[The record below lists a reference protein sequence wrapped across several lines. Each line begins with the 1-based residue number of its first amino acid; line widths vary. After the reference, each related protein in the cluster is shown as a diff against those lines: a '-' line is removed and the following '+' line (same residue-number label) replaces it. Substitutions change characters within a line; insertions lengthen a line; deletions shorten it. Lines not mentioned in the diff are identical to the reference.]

1 MNHKTQPE
9 RHSVPEGARAGFTLV
24 ELLVVVSIIALLIS
38 ILLPS
43 LRSARD
49 QAKQAKCLAHM
60 RGTGQAVSVFAA
72 DHNNR
77 FQITTDEVGL
87 DLADAGRNRYEYGLG
102 SELLAWP
109 VAVGLGSGMKFR
121 QNWDWGVRA
130 LDYQDALTL
139 KEKIN
144 DELELVI
151 CPSDRVQFATPYYP
165 QNLPS
170 GDGLKGLGDPDNAR
184 ASQSGMSYWGRLSY
198 AVNEDITGAEVGV
211 SQGNPACWRAIR
223 VGSGTWFEC
232 IGEKLYPGTHPCRQ
246 SGIGTRLQGN
256 LDKIWNPG
264 EVGLIFEAGRD
275 SQDQVFANTG
285 FSNLILSAQASGP
298 YLGDAVNANEA
309 DGGLAADRIPRKRH
323 PKGKLNVL
331 FGDLH
336 GSTIQPVK
344 FNANDEPIEFS
355 PRVRVSPYQPRVT
368 IN

>member
-1 MNHKTQPE
+1 MKHQKELGT
-9 RHSVPEGARAGFTLV
+9 RWARDPDQRAFTLV

-49 QAKQAKCLAHM
+49 QAKMATCLAHM
-60 RGTGQAVSVFAA
+60 RGTGQAINLFAQ
-72 DHNNR
+72 DHNGR

-87 DLADAGRNRYEYGLG
+87 DLADASRDRYEYGVG
-102 SELLAWP
+102 EELLSWP
-109 VAVGLGSGMKFR
+109 VAIAQGADMNFR

-130 LDYQDALTL
+130 TDYQDALSQQDL
-139 KEKIN
+139 IK
-144 DELELVI
+144 DELELVV
-151 CPSDRVQFATPYYP
+151 CPSDRVKLATPYYP

-170 GDGLKGLGDPDNAR
+170 GDGLKGTGDPQNSR

-211 SQGNPACWRAIR
+211 SQGNPACWRAVP
-223 VGSGTWFEC
+223 VGSGSWFEC
-232 IGEKLYPGTHPCRQ
+232 VGEKLYPGTHPCRQ
-246 SGIGTRLQGN
+246 SGVGTRLQGN
-256 LDKIWNPG
+256 LDKIFGPG

-275 SQDQVFANTG
+275 SQDQVLANTG

-323 PKGKLNVL
+323 PRGKLNVL

-336 GSTIQPVK
+336 GSTVLPVK
-344 FNANDEPIEFS
+344 FNSDNEPIEFS
-355 PRVRVSPYQPRVT
+355 PRVRVSPYQPRTTV
-368 IN
+368 N

>member
-1 MNHKTQPE
+1 MSYKIQKETLLKRE
-9 RHSVPEGARAGFTLV
+9 STRTAFTLV

-60 RGTGQAVSVFAA
+60 RGTGQAISLFAA
-72 DHNNR
+72 DHNGR

-87 DLADAGRNRYEYGLG
+87 DLADPSRDRYEYGVG
-102 SELLAWP
+102 GELLSWP
-109 VAVGLGSGMKFR
+109 VAVAQGAGMKFR

-130 LDYQDALTL
+130 TSYQDALTI
-139 KEKIN
+139 KDKIE
-144 DELELVI
+144 DEMELVI
-151 CPSDRVQFATPYYP
+151 CPSDRVEFATPYYP

-170 GDGLKGLGDPDNAR
+170 GDGLKGSGDPDNAR
-184 ASQSGMSYWGRLSY
+184 ASQTGMSYWGRLSY

-211 SQGNPACWRAIR
+211 SQGNPACWRAVP
-223 VGSGTWFEC
+223 VGSGQWFEC
-232 IGEKLYPGTHPCRQ
+232 VGEKLYPGTHPCRQ

-256 LDKIWNPG
+256 LDKIWSPG

-275 SQDQVFANTG
+275 SQDQDFANTG

-309 DGGLAADRIPRKRH
+309 DGGLAAERIPRKRH
-323 PKGKLNVL
+323 PRGKLNVL

-336 GSTIQPVK
+336 GAPVLPVK
-344 FNANDEPIEFS
+344 FNSDNDPIEFS

-368 IN
+368 VN